1 MSASWPDE
9 LSSHLRGTLEAF
21 MTAAQTR
28 GYRTDWRD
36 TWGEAYH
43 RTLEL
48 LETASKLAKIW
59 LTEDRN
65 LQQLSTS
72 ENEPNLDMLDQK
84 LREFIESL
92 PESASLLAETDKI
105 DDMIETIKRDPEQRE
120 VFEDLL
126 ASIESLLDSFIEEAF
141 AYHFDAP
148 QEDDSTGLIRSVT
161 NAVSS
166 QLQERS
172 RRLIDRSLFEDIDR

>member
-21 MTAAQTR
+21 MTAAKTR
-28 GYRTDWRD
+28 GYRMDWKE

-43 RTLEL
+43 RTLQL
-48 LETASKLAKIW
+48 LDTASKLAKLW
-59 LTEDRN
+59 LTEERN
-65 LQQLSTS
+65 IQQLSTS
-72 ENEPNLDMLDQK
+72 ETEPNLEMLDQQ
-84 LREFIESL
+84 LEEFVDSL

-105 DDMIETIKRDPEQRE
+105 DEIIETIKRDPDQRA

-148 QEDDSTGLIRSVT
+148 SDDDSTSLLRSFT
-161 NAVSS
+161 DAVSS
-166 QLQERS
+166 QLQEKS
-172 RRLIDRSLFEDIDR
+172 QELIDRSLFEDIDR